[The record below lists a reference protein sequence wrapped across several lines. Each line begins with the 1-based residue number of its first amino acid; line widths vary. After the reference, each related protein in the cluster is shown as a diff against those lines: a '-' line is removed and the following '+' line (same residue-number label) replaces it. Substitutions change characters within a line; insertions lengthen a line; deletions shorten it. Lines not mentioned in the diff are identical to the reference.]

1 LATWPAVVVPWFGEL
16 AIGVDGPAKAPTPT
30 AATTA
35 AVAIPAQSLLLI
47 AGRPGVM
54 VSRGSSVAK
63 LLLLGSEV
71 TYGWF
76 MVAHPGAFPPAG
88 HKKPASAGKIKI

>member
-1 LATWPAVVVPWFGEL
+1 M
-16 AIGVDGPAKAPTPT
+16 APTPT

-63 LLLLGSEV
+63 LLLLGSVV

-76 MVAHPGAFPPAG
+76 MVAHPGALPQAG
-88 HKKPASAGKIKI
+88 RKGRLRQEGLRSDAPWLPITGAARCVR

>member
-1 LATWPAVVVPWFGEL
+1 M
-16 AIGVDGPAKAPTPT
+16 APTPT

-63 LLLLGSEV
+63 LLLLGSVV

-76 MVAHPGAFPPAG
+76 MVAHPGGSRRRAQKAG
-88 HKKPASAGKIKI
+88 FGRKN